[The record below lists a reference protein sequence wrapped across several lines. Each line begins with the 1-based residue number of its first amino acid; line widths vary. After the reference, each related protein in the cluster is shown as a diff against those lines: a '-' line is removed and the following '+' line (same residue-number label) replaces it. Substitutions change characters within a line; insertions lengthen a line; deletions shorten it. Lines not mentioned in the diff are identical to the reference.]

1 MVPCVQTTRGQSKEG
16 QGPRAVGGLGNCME
30 ELRRELVLGDGDEG
44 RFAERREDTSG
55 RRITT

>member
-1 MVPCVQTTRGQSKEG
+1 MCTDDTWAVQGRSRPPWG
-16 QGPRAVGGLGNCME
+16 GGLGNCME

-44 RFAERREDTSG
+44 RFAERREDTLG